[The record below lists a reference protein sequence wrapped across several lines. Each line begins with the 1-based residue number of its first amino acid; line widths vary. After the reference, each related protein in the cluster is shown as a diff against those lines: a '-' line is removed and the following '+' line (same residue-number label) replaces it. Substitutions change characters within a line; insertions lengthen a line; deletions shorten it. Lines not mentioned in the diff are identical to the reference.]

1 MLTNKKDEHFT
12 ITELEVWEVK
22 YLVIFLLNLNF
33 FIGVSKMRKKEKL
46 RETERQ
52 RKIEKE
58 RDRIRDRETTGSV
71 HCCYFKKLHFLS
83 NL

>member
-1 MLTNKKDEHFT
+1 MLTNKEDGGFT

-46 RETERQ
+46 RKTERQ
-52 RKIEKE
+52 RKKEKE
-58 RDRIRDRETTGSV
+58 RKRQNQRQRNHRQRSLLL
-71 HCCYFKKLHFLS
+71 FLKKTSLFI
-83 NL
+83 